1 MFGASWC
8 PHCASQKQM
17 FGRSLKNM
25 PYFECSKNGTQ
36 VQECND
42 RAIMSYP
49 TWQFSE
55 KALAELPKEAM
66 LNLLNTEV
74 TRVRNTSQIYAK
86 NFQAKKDI
94 LTIIE
99 NFDKKTDQLLKSDV
113 SDFEKLKTLKV
124 LSEDE
129 TGSLVE
135 KPVYIAGRM
144 AGERP
149 LSEIALY
156 AGCSAEYQAD
166 ISAPKK

>member
-1 MFGASWC
+1 
-8 PHCASQKQM
+8 M

-25 PYFECSKNGTQ
+25 PYFECSENGTQ

-55 KALAELPKEAM
+55 KVISTLPKEAI
-66 LNLLNTEV
+66 LNLLNTEIAK
-74 TRVRNTSQIYAK
+74 VRATSGAYEKASQSNA
-86 NFQAKKDI
+86 DI
-94 LTIIE
+94 LKTIKDHQARTEKLIA
-99 NFDKKTDQLLKSDV
+99 SDV
-113 SDFEKLKTLKV
+113 SEFEKLKNLKV
-124 LSEDE
+124 LSENAE
-129 TGSLVE
+129 GSLVE
-135 KPVYIAGRM
+135 KPVYIAGRV

-166 ISAPKK
+166 ISATKE